1 MDMKFQS
8 TVTGDGGSPNPQ
20 DGGYDELRVSEEKY
34 RQLFELESDAVWL
47 VDNETERIIEA
58 NAAAT
63 ALYGYTREELLSMKA
78 TTLSAEP
85 EKSRQAI
92 KEGCSRVITRTH
104 RKKDGTIF
112 PVEISASYFER
123 QGRSVHI
130 AAIRDITDRTR
141 AEEAVR
147 ESERRMAQII
157 EFLPDATFVID
168 TEGKVTAWNRA
179 MESLAGVSAE
189 NMLGKSG
196 YAYALP
202 FYGRRRPV
210 LIDCA
215 LRRDEEIAATY
226 ASFYEEGDRLVS
238 ETCLADFRGAGPTW
252 LWNTATPLYDPE
264 GKVIGAIQ
272 SIRDITAHKNAEGA
286 LRTLSARQQAL
297 LSAIPDIIM
306 EVDANQVYTWANQ
319 PGFDFFGDDVLGR
332 RASFF
337 FEEEQD
343 TERLVQPLFSGN
355 ENVVYLESWQ
365 RRKDGQNRLLAWWCR
380 VLKDKGGSVTG
391 ALSSA
396 RDITEIRLAAE
407 ERERL
412 QAQLLQ
418 AQKMESVGRLAG
430 GVAHDFNNML
440 GIISGRAELAIEKA
454 DPDDPIRQ
462 NLEEIVKAAGRSSDL
477 VRQLL
482 AFARKQTISPR
493 ILDLNSEVSGILA
506 MLQRLLGEDIT
517 LDWIPGKE
525 TWNIRMDPSQ
535 IHQVLANLLINSR
548 DAMPDG
554 GKITIES
561 GNAVFNEASAL
572 ENPNT
577 FPGEYVLLSVS
588 DTGYGMSREIMDRIF
603 DPFFTT
609 KEVGRGTGLGLSTIY
624 GIVRQNS
631 GFINVYSEPGHGTT
645 IRIYLPRTDG
655 EPVRINR
662 EPEKCEVLGG
672 NETILIV
679 EDEESLLEIG
689 KVFLEKQ
696 GYRALATRSP
706 VEALNLA
713 KNFDGEIQM
722 VMTDV
727 VMPEMNG
734 RELVERIK
742 ILRPSMKSLFMS
754 GYTANVIAHHGV
766 LDPDVHF
773 IEKPFSLSD
782 LAAKVREVLDG

>member
-1 MDMKFQS
+1 MKFQS